1 MTIPVGFNLIR
12 KPIQFCSL
20 QTKKQQ
26 RKGIITKNEL
36 LQKQLKI
43 CRENNIKY
51 KYVLT
56 DSWFSA
62 KDNMEFIRLDLN
74 KHFIMALKSNR
85 TVALR
90 EEDKKQG
97 HFTRIDELSLSE
109 QKPILGWIK
118 GVDFPVLLPTSSLYK
133 QGW

>member
-1 MTIPVGFNLIR
+1 MI
-12 KPIQFCSL
+12 
-20 QTKKQQ
+20 
-26 RKGIITKNEL
+26 
-36 LQKQLKI
+36 
-43 CRENNIKY
+43 
-51 KYVLT
+51 
-56 DSWFSA
+56 
-62 KDNMEFIRLDLN
+62 DLN